1 MIDSN
6 SMIAAGTGRGMGM
19 LGRAVRVITCVIRG
33 VGRAVRA
40 RRKVFWTVALGV
52 FVLNVLLPV
61 AVLSLFRKPVDYFT
75 FNPWLSR
82 LPEWLASAEVSLGR
96 KVEFLSELALA
107 WFISNNPIEGVEWGF
122 VVDVPSVG
130 RFVLTSLLF
139 GAYFAVWA
147 YRRDQVRQCGW
158 GVRAARPGG
167 VAGALTSVLGFST
180 GPCSVMGCGVPVL
193 PVVGLA
199 VTGVSSG
206 TLQFFADFSR
216 VAIWVVLA
224 ATALGVAY
232 LGWLVSTTPAESG
245 PAAPVQS

>member
-1 MIDSN
+1 
-6 SMIAAGTGRGMGM
+6 M

-40 RRKVFWTVALGV
+40 RRKVFWMVALGV

-167 VAGALTSVLGFST
+167 VAGALT
-180 GPCSVMGCGVPVL
+180 
-193 PVVGLA
+193 
-199 VTGVSSG
+199 GVSSG